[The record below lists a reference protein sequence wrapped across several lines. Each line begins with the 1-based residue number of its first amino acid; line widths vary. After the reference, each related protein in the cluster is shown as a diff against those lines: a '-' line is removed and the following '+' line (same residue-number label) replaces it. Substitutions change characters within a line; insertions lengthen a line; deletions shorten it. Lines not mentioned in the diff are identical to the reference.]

1 MIPEEVPFQQGVLD
15 LQDWRADDRNTVA
28 LNGSGPF
35 IRINGWAG
43 MMVSRGAE
51 ACRRSALDKG
61 SRPWEGVN
69 EYGSQMGFGT
79 YRLKLLVPERNVTY
93 GLWITDIRT
102 AYRLYVNGEL
112 LYESDIPP
120 IRQRPMW
127 QESFPYRTHPRLTET
142 SWILS

>member
-15 LQDWRADDRNTVA
+15 LRDWRADDRNTVA

-35 IRINGWAG
+35 IRINGWARIDG
-43 MMVSRGAE
+43 LKGAE

-61 SRPWEGVN
+61 SRSMGRRKRVRVPNGLRHLS
-69 EYGSQMGFGT
+69 SQA
-79 YRLKLLVPERNVTY
+79 LVPERNVTY

-112 LYESDIPP
+112 LYESGHPSDTPKTHVARIVPHIELIPG
-120 IRQRPMW
+120 
-127 QESFPYRTHPRLTET
+127 
-142 SWILS
+142 